1 MACKGLLCFVTCMWP
16 MIIKDALK
24 SSSFMMTFAMVIAL
38 ITNFSGVFP
47 SKILTADLR
56 PELTIYTLI
65 IMLTLSLSRIPFKN
79 LNPIIH
85 WRSVLRAIVLG
96 ILVASII
103 PLLGYYILKD
113 TEFGVQSM
121 GLIFIAATPFAS
133 AVVPLS
139 YILNGDTEHASRSI
153 IVNYILSII
162 WIPFVIWL
170 TIGETVEMTKVVIV
184 IAKLIF
190 IPLIVSRLIT
200 RLVISSGTM
209 SVFLNIC
216 IFFLVWLS
224 VSSTEFSGS
233 LYIFIA
239 FIIIA
244 ALRSFGLGT
253 TIEIVEK
260 KIGVCW
266 SQRITDVLMASYKN
280 KGIAIALCMSVLAP
294 TGLASSAM
302 VVIATSILVE
312 IMWVV
317 FMSSTLFNKRRMEM
331 EFKVKNPF

>member
-1 MACKGLLCFVTCMWP
+1 MVV
-16 MIIKDALK
+16 KDALK
-24 SSSFMMTFAMVIAL
+24 SSAFMMTFAMVIAL
-38 ITNFSGVFP
+38 ITNFSGAFP
-47 SKILTADLR
+47 SEVLTANLR
-56 PELTIYTLI
+56 SELTIWTLI

-79 LNPIIH
+79 LNPIVH
-85 WRSVLRAIVLG
+85 WKSVLRAIVLG
-96 ILVASII
+96 LLVASII

-113 TEFGVQSM
+113 TEFGIQSM
-121 GLIFIAATPFAS
+121 GLIFIASTPFAGS
-133 AVVPLS
+133 VVPLS

-153 IVNYILSII
+153 IIIYILSII

-170 TIGETVEMTKVVIV
+170 TIGETVDMTNVIIV

-190 IPLIVSRLIT
+190 IPLVISRLIT
-200 RLVISSGTM
+200 RLKVNNSTM

-216 IFFLVWLS
+216 IFFMVWLS
-224 VSSTEFSGS
+224 VGSTTFSGE

-239 FIIIA
+239 FVIIA

-253 TIEIVEK
+253 TIEITEK
-260 KIGVCW
+260 KIGICW

-294 TGLASSAM
+294 TGYAPTAM
-302 VVIATSILVE
+302 VAIATSILVE

-317 FMSSTLFNKRRMEM
+317 FMSSILFNENRMKM
-331 EFKVKNPF
+331 ELKIENSF